1 MNRHPIP
8 PGAGQRRIEDTG
20 PTQRRIEDTGP
31 AQPLV
36 DPDAMAHA
44 LGAEPVGPPG
54 PAAAFTF
61 AAIRARVA
69 ALIARRDQTT
79 GPRVPMDLEPAV
91 RASVD
96 ELTTA
101 LQAAGT
107 PATPSEVAQV
117 LLEVSVE
124 LSRTD
129 RSFRDVLTA
138 RLRERA
144 ARTGGQPS

>member
-1 MNRHPIP
+1 MNRQPTP
-8 PGAGQRRIEDTG
+8 FGAPQRRLIDTGSTQPRLIDTG
-20 PTQRRIEDTGP
+20 PTQPR
-31 AQPLV
+31 V
-36 DPDAMAHA
+36 DPDEVARA

-54 PAAAFTF
+54 PEAAFTF

-69 ALIARRDQTT
+69 ALIARRGQTS
-79 GPRVPMDLEPAV
+79 GPRVPLDLEPTL

-101 LQAAGT
+101 LHAAGT
-107 PATPSEVAQV
+107 PATPSEVAQA

-144 ARTGGQPS
+144 ARSGGQPS

>member
-1 MNRHPIP
+1 MNRHPSP
-8 PGAGQRRIEDTG
+8 PGPGQRRIVDTG
-20 PTQRRIEDTGP
+20 PTQRRIVDTGP

-36 DPDAMAHA
+36 DPNAVARA
-44 LGAEPVGPPG
+44 LGAEPAGPPG
-54 PAAAFTF
+54 PQAAFTF

-69 ALIARRDQTT
+69 TLIARRGEVS
-79 GPRVPMDLEPAV
+79 GPRVPMDLEPTLQ
-91 RASVD
+91 ASVD
-96 ELTTA
+96 ELTDA
-101 LQAAGT
+101 LHAAGT

-129 RSFRDVLTA
+129 RSFQDMLAA

>member
-1 MNRHPIP
+1 MSAKIRLVESTEPKIRLAPSTEP
-8 PGAGQRRIEDTG
+8 P
-20 PTQRRIEDTGP
+20 
-31 AQPLV
+31 L
-36 DPDAMAHA
+36 DADAVARA

-54 PAAAFTF
+54 PESAFTF

-69 ALIARRDQTT
+69 ALIAARGQAA
-79 GPRVPMDLEPAV
+79 GPRVPLDVGPVL

-96 ELTTA
+96 ELTAA
-101 LQAAGT
+101 LHAAGT

-129 RSFRDVLTA
+129 RSFRDVLAA

-144 ARTGGQPS
+144 ARSGGQPS

>member
-1 MNRHPIP
+1 VSAKIRLVESTEPKIRLAP
-8 PGAGQRRIEDTG
+8 STE
-20 PTQRRIEDTGP
+20 P
-31 AQPLV
+31 AL
-36 DPDAMAHA
+36 DADAVAHA

-69 ALIARRDQTT
+69 ALIARRGQAT
-79 GPRVPMDLEPAV
+79 GPRAPMDLEPTL

-96 ELTTA
+96 ELTDA
-101 LQAAGT
+101 LHAAGT
-107 PATPSEVAQV
+107 PATPSEVAQA

-124 LSRTD
+124 LSHTD
-129 RSFRDVLTA
+129 RSFRDLLAA

-144 ARTGGQPS
+144 ARSGGQPS